1 MKSKIHL
8 SIVFLILFQNK
19 SFTQD
24 KYQFFISAG
33 PNIGI
38 INEYWNNE
46 QIFFAFPPRPYY
58 KVAYHYGFGVERKF
72 SLVDLRS
79 GLFFE
84 KITSASYGFNGE
96 LDKSADIFFVPI
108 SGFIPP
114 VKKYPVKLEF
124 GLSGYLLWR
133 QGLFTGL
140 STSRKTVSLSSIL
153 GIEYNFYKDF
163 SLGVRWLETL
173 TPHKERIEVGGN
185 FLMIDSEKKIQ
196 SFQFAITYKI

>member
-8 SIVFLILFQNK
+8 SIVFFILFLNK

-24 KYQFFISAG
+24 KYQFFITAG

-46 QIFFAFPPRPYY
+46 QVFFGFPPRPYH
-58 KVAYHYGFGVERKF
+58 KVAYHYGLGVERKF

-84 KITSASYGFNGE
+84 KITSASNGFNGE
-96 LDKSADIFFVPI
+96 LDKSVDIIFVPI
-108 SGFIPP
+108 SVFIPP

-124 GLSGYLLWR
+124 GFSGYLLWR
-133 QGLFTGL
+133 QGLFTSLGN
-140 STSRKTVSLSSIL
+140 SRRTVSLSSII

-163 SLGVRWLETL
+163 SLGLRWLETL
-173 TPHKERIEVGGN
+173 TPYREQIEVGGN
-185 FLMIDSEKKIQ
+185 FLMIDSEEKIQ